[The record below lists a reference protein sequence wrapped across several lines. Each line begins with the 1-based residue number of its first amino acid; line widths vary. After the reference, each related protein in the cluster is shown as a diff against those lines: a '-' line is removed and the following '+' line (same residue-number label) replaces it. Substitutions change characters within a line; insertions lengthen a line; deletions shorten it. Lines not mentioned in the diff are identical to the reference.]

1 MKKTIIEIGGIDGVG
16 KSTQVKLLYNYF
28 SKKGLEVFI
37 PDPVVY
43 FNSDY
48 PQSLEERRGWYIS
61 KDPREIAKINLVGA
75 KRRND
80 LCQNI
85 KSDIILLDRGYITTK
100 SSAIARLIKTKTF
113 KESKK
118 IVDTLCQDIHYVPI
132 EDFHIIYFA
141 EIKLIKQR
149 FLGITTEFEQYLNNF
164 RIAIDAVSLEHN
176 NIYRIDSHQDE
187 KGVTNK
193 TLEYI
198 L

>member
-16 KSTQVKLLYNYF
+16 KSTQLKLLYDHF

-37 PDPVVY
+37 PNSAVY
-43 FNSDY
+43 FNLDY
-48 PQSLEERRGWYIS
+48 PQSLEERKGWYVS
-61 KDPREIAKINLVGA
+61 NDPREIAKINIVGA

-85 KSDIILLDRGYITTK
+85 ESDIVLLDRGYVTIK

-113 KESKK
+113 EESKK

-141 EIKLIKQR
+141 DMELIKKR
-149 FLGITTEFEQYLNNF
+149 LLDMTPEFEYYLNNF
-164 RIAIDAVSLEHN
+164 RLAIDAVSLEHR
-176 NIYRIDSHQDE
+176 IYRIDSHQD
-187 KGVTNK
+187 KMTVTSK

>member
-16 KSTQVKLLYNYF
+16 KSTQVKLLYDHF
-28 SKKGLEVFI
+28 LKKGLKVFV
-37 PDPVVY
+37 PNSAVH
-43 FNSDY
+43 FNPDY
-48 PQSLEERRGWYIS
+48 PQSLEERKGWYIS
-61 KDPREIAKINLVGA
+61 KDPREIVKINIVGA

-80 LCQNI
+80 FCKNI
-85 KSDIILLDRGYITTK
+85 GSDIILLDRGYVTIK

-113 KESKK
+113 EESKR

-141 EIKLIKQR
+141 DMELIKKR
-149 FLGITTEFEQYLNNF
+149 LLGITLEFECYLNNF
-164 RIAIDAVSLEHN
+164 KVAIDAVSLEYK
-176 NIYRIDSHQDE
+176 IYKIDSYQD
-187 KGVTNK
+187 KIAVTSK

>member
-16 KSTQVKLLYNYF
+16 KSTQVKLLNDHF
-28 SKKGLEVFI
+28 SKKGLGVFI
-37 PDPVVY
+37 PDSVVY

-48 PQSLEERRGWYIS
+48 PQSLEERKGWYVS
-61 KDPREIAKINLVGA
+61 KDPREIVKINIVGA

-85 KSDIILLDRGYITTK
+85 ESDIVLLDRGYVTIK
-100 SSAIARLIKTKTF
+100 SSAIARLIRTRTF
-113 KESKK
+113 EESKK

-141 EIKLIKQR
+141 GMELIKKR
-149 FLGITTEFEQYLNNF
+149 LLGITPEFECYLNNF
-164 RIAIDAVSLEHN
+164 RVAIDAVSLERR
-176 NIYRIDSHQDE
+176 IYRIDSHQD
-187 KGVTNK
+187 KIAVTSK